1 MTIDENALKKDVAE
15 IFAKDI
21 DISVATEKDL
31 MKKLDHMKKLG
42 LANTQNYKLLVQ
54 IKTEQSYFI
63 AYLYRVFEFL
73 VIKNPSLL
81 PKLSADDF
89 RIRGMIN
96 VWKKSDIKDVRK
108 MRKDIGNGGVTLMKN
123 SIENSI
129 NKVKQYIEALEKRI
143 KGI

>member
-21 DISVATEKDL
+21 DLSVEVEKDL
-31 MKKLDHMKKLG
+31 VKRLENMRRLG
-42 LANTQNYKLLVQ
+42 LATTHDYKLLVQ
-54 IKTEQSYFI
+54 VKTEQSYFI

-73 VIKNPSLL
+73 IVRNPTLI

-89 RIRGMIN
+89 RIRSMIN

>member
-21 DISVATEKDL
+21 DLSVATERDL
-31 MKKLDHMKKLG
+31 VKRLDYMKKLG
-42 LANTQNYKLLVQ
+42 LATTHDYKLLVQ
-54 IKTEQSYFI
+54 VKTEQSYFV

-73 VIKNPSLL
+73 IVRNPSLL

-89 RIRGMIN
+89 RIKGMIN
-96 VWKKSDIKDVRK
+96 VWRKSDIKDVRK